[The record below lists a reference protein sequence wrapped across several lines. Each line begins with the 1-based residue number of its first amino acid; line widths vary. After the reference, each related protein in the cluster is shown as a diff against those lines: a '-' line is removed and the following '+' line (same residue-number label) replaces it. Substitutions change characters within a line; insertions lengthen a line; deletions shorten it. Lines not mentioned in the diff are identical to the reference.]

1 MAEALPSLMLPAS
14 SWLRSGPH
22 RRWLDLQGQRLLDFS
37 KPSRIA
43 EGFAALGDDGRPL
56 SDARAD
62 TILTARMTHVYAV
75 AAGRGLPGCAP
86 LAAHGVASLLGPL
99 RDHAHGGW
107 FEDVARAGHGPEA
120 GRKQA
125 YLHAFVA
132 LAASSAV
139 VQDVP
144 GAHALLKDALA
155 VWEGRFWSE
164 EEGIFR
170 ESFAADWSD
179 EEDYRGANANMHSVE
194 ACMAVADVTGHPAWR
209 QRALRIVERIIH
221 TLARDAGYTVPE
233 HYDRNWVLLKDFHR
247 DKPTDDLRPFGMTP
261 GHFVEWSHLLLK
273 LEAALLRESGSAPSW
288 LLQDA
293 TGLFRSGVNAGWAR
307 DGEPGLLYTVG
318 WDLEPVVHNR
328 PHWCQAEAMT
338 AAAALLKR
346 TGAREY
352 EHWYRKIWDYIDLY
366 MIDRSQGGWLQ
377 ELDRHNRPSAV
388 VYQGKADLYH
398 AWQATLTPLLPLAPS
413 FATAVSIMDS

>member
-14 SWLRSGPH
+14 SWLRSAPH
-22 RRWLDLQGQRLLDFS
+22 RRWLDHQGQRLLDFS
-37 KPSRIA
+37 KPARVDA
-43 EGFAALGDDGRPL
+43 GFAALGTDGRL
-56 SDARAD
+56 MSGSDAD
-62 TILTARMTHVYAV
+62 SILTARMTHVYAV

-86 LAAHGVASLLGPL
+86 LAAHGVASLRGPL

-107 FEDVARAGHGPEA
+107 FEGVAQAAQGPE
-120 GRKQA
+120 GSRKQA

-139 VQDVP
+139 VQGIQ
-144 GAHALLKDALA
+144 GAQDLLDDALA
-155 VWEGRFWSE
+155 VWDRHFWSE
-164 EEGIFR
+164 DEGVFR

-194 ACMAVADVTGHPAWR
+194 ACMAVADVTGQPQWR
-209 QRALRIVERIIH
+209 RRALRIVARIIH

-233 HYDRNWVLLKDFHR
+233 HYDRNWTLLKDFHR
-247 DKPTDDLRPFGMTP
+247 DKPTDDLRPYGMTP

-273 LEAALLRESGSAPSW
+273 LEAALLRERGSAPPW
-288 LLQDA
+288 LLEDA
-293 TGLFRSGVNAGWAR
+293 IGLFRSGIDAGWAR

-338 AAAALLKR
+338 SAAALLKR
-346 TGAREY
+346 TGHAEY
-352 EHWYRKIWDYIDLY
+352 EKWYRKIWDYIDLC
-366 MIDRSQGGWLQ
+366 MIDRRQGGWIQ
-377 ELDRHNRPSAV
+377 ELDRHNHPSAV
-388 VYQGKADLYH
+388 VYRGKADLYH

-413 FATAVSIMDS
+413 FATAVSIMDG

>member
-1 MAEALPSLMLPAS
+1 MLPAS
-14 SWLRSGPH
+14 SWLRSAPH

-37 KPSRIA
+37 KPARIPD
-43 EGFAALGDDGRPL
+43 GFTALGDDGRPMK
-56 SDARAD
+56 DGGAD
-62 TILTARMTHVYAV
+62 SILTARMTHVYAV

-99 RDHAHGGW
+99 RDPRHGGW
-107 FEDVARAGHGPEA
+107 FEGPAQAG

-139 VQDVP
+139 VQHVP
-144 GAHALLKDALA
+144 GADQLLKEALD
-155 VWEGRFWSE
+155 VWDRHFWSE
-164 EEGIFR
+164 DEGIFR

-194 ACMAVADVTGHPAWR
+194 ACMAVADVTGNAIWR
-209 QRALRIVERIIH
+209 TRALRIVERVIH
-221 TLARDAGYTVPE
+221 TLARGAGYAVPE
-233 HYDRNWVLLKDFHR
+233 HYDRNWTLLKDFHR
-247 DKPTDDLRPFGMTP
+247 DRPTDDLRPYGMTP
-261 GHFVEWSHLLLK
+261 GHFVEWAHLLLK
-273 LEAALLRESGSAPSW
+273 LEAALLREGGSAPPW
-288 LLQDA
+288 LLDDA
-293 TGLFRSGVNAGWAR
+293 IGLFRTGMHAGWAR
-307 DGEPGLLYTVG
+307 DGAPGLLYTVG

-346 TGAREY
+346 TGHGQY
-352 EHWYRKIWDYIDLY
+352 EHWYRTIWDYIDLH
-366 MIDRSQGGWLQ
+366 MIDRGQGGWLQ
-377 ELDRHNRPSAV
+377 ELDRHNQPSAV

-413 FATAVSIMDS
+413 FATAVAIMDN